1 MDSKKSNNPTFPVM
15 LGTFQLYSLKICMEK
30 LMEKLLKSVQKE
42 TISGESNNPR
52 KSSTIQRP
60 RQLTKTPFK

>member
-15 LGTFQLYSLKICMEK
+15 LGTFLLYSLKTYMEK
-30 LMEKLLKSVQKE
+30 LMEKLLKSVQRE

-52 KSSTIQRP
+52 KSSTIPRP
-60 RQLTKTPFK
+60 RQLTKIPFK